1 MARSVSVVSRL
12 LAVIGSNTMQATDSD
27 GGGNVSSVS
36 EPVRVAQL
44 VNNVVAQIEVSSS
57 IFPHSLGIFGGLQV
71 CSALPVPGGAD
82 ARLVRDPQL
91 HSCTDKHLQQFY
103 ERLHQPMRCDA
114 VMRPQ
119 IAKPAAPIPTA
130 DSSQSTIAA

>member
-1 MARSVSVVSRL
+1 MARNVSVVSRL
-12 LAVIGSNTMQATDSD
+12 LAVIGSNTIQATDSD

-57 IFPHSLGIFGGLQV
+57 IFPYSLGIFGGLQV
-71 CSALPVPGGAD
+71 CSALPVPSGAD

-103 ERLHQPMRCDA
+103 ERLH
-114 VMRPQ
+114 
-119 IAKPAAPIPTA
+119 
-130 DSSQSTIAA
+130 